1 MGGEPA
7 HIAPLRH
14 AELRISYGE
23 GLANQDSRE
32 RGMTGNAGA
41 IELAYIKFS

>member
-1 MGGEPA
+1 MYFSQRLALRLSCRNCMGGEPA

-23 GLANQDSRE
+23 ATPTSTALP
-32 RGMTGNAGA
+32 
-41 IELAYIKFS
+41 